1 MKAAVLEAIR
11 RPLVVED
18 VPDPKCPVDG
28 VIVKT
33 AAEGICRCDWH
44 IWSGDWSWVGLTPPL
59 PHVMGHEFCG
69 VVEEA
74 GKNVKNFRKGDR
86 VLVPFSQ
93 GDGTCHYCRTGRS
106 HICTSPSIPG
116 VTYWGGYAE
125 HVAIPVADVNLVSM
139 PDSVSDLT
147 GASMGCRFMTAYHG
161 IVDRAKVRPGEW
173 VVVHGCGGAGLAA
186 TQISAALGA
195 SVVAVD
201 PDNRKLEMAKTVG
214 AMHTVNPAKLDVLA
228 AISELTH
235 GGAHVAVDALG
246 IAATSRNAIMSLR
259 KQGRALQL
267 GFTGQ
272 DEKGEIAMPIDM
284 IVLMELQL
292 IGTLG
297 MPASGYPG
305 MLQMVQAGKLN
316 PQVLVTNTVKLDDAT
331 QTLEDMTNFRNLGVT
346 VIKY

>member
-11 RPLVVED
+11 KPLVVRD
-18 VPDPKCPVDG
+18 VPDPKCPSNG
-28 VIVKT
+28 VVVKT

-69 VVEEA
+69 VIQEV
-74 GKNVKNFRKGDR
+74 GKEVKNFQKGDR

-93 GDGTCHYCRTGRS
+93 GDGTCDYCRTGRS
-106 HICTSPSIPG
+106 HICNAPSIPG
-116 VTYWGGYAE
+116 VTYWGGYAQY
-125 HVAIPVADVNLVSM
+125 VGIPFADVNLVPM
-139 PDSVSDLT
+139 PDGLSDLV
-147 GASMGCRFMTAYHG
+147 GASMGCRYMTAYHG
-161 IVDRAKVRPGEW
+161 IVDRALVRPGEW

-186 TQISAALGA
+186 VQISAAIGA
-195 SVVAVD
+195 NVVAVD
-201 PDNRKLEMAKTVG
+201 PDDRKLEMAKSVG
-214 AMHTVNPAKLDVLA
+214 ATHTVNPKKLDPIA
-228 AISELTH
+228 AILDVTH

-246 IAATSRNAIMSLR
+246 IAATSRNAILSLR

-272 DEKGEIAMPIDM
+272 DEKGEIAMPIDR

-297 MPASGYPG
+297 MPATSYPG

-316 PQVLVTNTVKLDDAT
+316 PQALVTNTVTQDDAT
-331 QTLEDMTNFRNLGVT
+331 KTLEEMTCFRNLGVT
-346 VIKY
+346 IITY